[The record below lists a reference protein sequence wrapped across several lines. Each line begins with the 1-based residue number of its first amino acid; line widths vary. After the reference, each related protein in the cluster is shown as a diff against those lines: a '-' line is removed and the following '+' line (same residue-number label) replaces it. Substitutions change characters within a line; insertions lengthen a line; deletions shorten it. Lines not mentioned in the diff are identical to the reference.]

1 MNTFHDLT
9 AAQLRHVI
17 HLKER
22 IEYLQGLLASLRGGS
37 SSPTKKKV
45 GRPTGKRVTQVRR
58 AKVKLPVAKKK
69 G

>member
-1 MNTFHDLT
+1 MTSFSDLT

-22 IEYLQGLLASLRGGS
+22 IEWLRGLLARLRGGS

-45 GRPTGKRVTQVRR
+45 GVRTVSLGIRGKKARRV
-58 AKVKLPVAKKK
+58 K
-69 G
+69 